1 MAFTAYHN
9 INTATDGTEI
19 QLVQY
24 GNNASNI
31 KSILLT
37 NIDSAAITASL
48 YLQDF
53 ATGTK
58 YYIIYGVSLPVG
70 TSLLLD
76 SDDMLAFNNNQKV
89 FLAIKCLAQQRLRP
103 SACPGRI
110 LILGDAK

>member
-1 MAFTAYHN
+1 MAFTPFHN
-9 INTATDGTEI
+9 INTANTGKEV
-19 QLVQY
+19 QLVDY
-24 GNNASNI
+24 GDNASNI

-37 NIDSAAITASL
+37 NIDTDAITASL

-76 SDDMLAFNNNQKV
+76 SDDMLKFNNSPEGYSLNLKTGSTSD
-89 FLAIKCLAQQRLRP
+89 LLN
-103 SACPGRI
+103 I
-110 LILGDAK
+110 LISK

>member
-1 MAFTAYHN
+1 MAFIPFHN
-9 INTATDGTEI
+9 INTATSGKEV
-19 QLVQY
+19 QLVDY
-24 GNNASNI
+24 CDNASNI

-37 NIDSAAITASL
+37 NIDTDAVTASL

-76 SDDMLAFNNNQKV
+76 SDDMLKFNNGPEGYSLN
-89 FLAIKCLAQQRLRP
+89 LTMG
-103 SACPGRI
+103 STSD
-110 LILGDAK
+110 LINVLISK